1 MLFEFLGA
9 YLAGG
14 EVTATIRKGIIDPE
28 LLADDP
34 QLLVYGMMSALF
46 AAGTWL
52 MIASVRGWPVSTTH
66 SIVGAIVGF
75 AAVGISAD
83 AVSWG
88 QVGAIAAS
96 WVMSPLLA
104 GSISFG
110 LFMSVKAL
118 ILDTDDP
125 FARAKRFIPFYMWIV
140 GFMIAMVTLLKGLK
154 HLGFSIDFGLGSRF
168 PTPCPWRPWSVWW
181 SRSAARSCCAAS
193 RGPQRGQPLCQRG
206 ARVRRADGVHRL
218 LHGLRPRLQ

>member
-1 MLFEFLGA
+1 
-9 YLAGG
+9 
-14 EVTATIRKGIIDPE
+14 
-28 LLADDP
+28 
-34 QLLVYGMMSALF
+34 MMSALF

-88 QVGAIAAS
+88 QVGTIAAS
-96 WVMSPLLA
+96 WVVSPLLA

-140 GFMIAMVTLLKGLK
+140 GFMI
-154 HLGFSIDFGLGSRF
+154 
-168 PTPCPWRPWSVWW
+168 PW
-181 SRSAARSCCAAS
+181 
-193 RGPQRGQPLCQRG
+193 
-206 ARVRRADGVHRL
+206 
-218 LHGLRPRLQ
+218 

>member
-1 MLFEFLGA
+1 VEIIAEFGPQFLGLACIAGFFMAWGIGANDVANAMGTSVGSGALTIRQAILIAIAVRVLGA

-52 MIASVRGWPVSTTH
+52 LIASVRGWPVSTTH

-88 QVGAIAAS
+88 QVGTIAIQ
-96 WVMSPLLA
+96 
-104 GSISFG
+104 
-110 LFMSVKAL
+110 
-118 ILDTDDP
+118 
-125 FARAKRFIPFYMWIV
+125 
-140 GFMIAMVTLLKGLK
+140 
-154 HLGFSIDFGLGSRF
+154 LGG
-168 PTPCPWRPWSVWW
+168 V
-181 SRSAARSCCAAS
+181 AAS
-193 RGPQRGQPLCQRG
+193 RRQHLLRSVHEREG
-206 ARVRRADGVHRL
+206 AHPR
-218 LHGLRPRLQ
+218 HG